1 MIRSGD
7 SVELDGGIDA
17 VRADTGLNALLF
29 YSTPASVRNIGSVLE
44 QYDAPA
50 TEALVEYRIYELG
63 TENDGN
69 LGVDFQAWKTVP
81 APTFSLPARAIC
93 PAGTG
98 WPIMW
103 RRT

>member
-29 YSTPASVRNIGSVLE
+29 YSHPASVRNIGSVLE

-50 TEALVEYRIYELG
+50 TEG
-63 TENDGN
+63 
-69 LGVDFQAWKTVP
+69 
-81 APTFSLPARAIC
+81 
-93 PAGTG
+93 AG
-98 WPIMW
+98 
-103 RRT
+103 